1 MVAPNLKMR
10 SHSCEC
16 MCVTCERNGAGY
28 FAQRDLL
35 AGHSTAAQHLSP
47 SLVTWLTAQRA
58 ERLTAKQ
65 REAVK

>member
-1 MVAPNLKMR
+1 MVAPELKMR

-35 AGHSTAAQHLSP
+35 AGNSAAAQHLSP
-47 SLVTWLTAQRA
+47 TLVAWLTDQRA
-58 ERLTAKQ
+58 ERLMSKQ
-65 REAVK
+65 RKAIK